1 MIIEDKRSAA
11 AARLR
16 RAARGRCVV
25 RCPRAACPSP
35 PVPNFR
41 LTLAYDGSGYHGWQA
56 QPGGG
61 TIQQRIAAAIQQTS
75 GENAI
80 VHGSGRTDAGVH
92 ALAQVAHVHLAT
104 GLPAENLQKALNARL
119 PAEIRV
125 LAAALA
131 PPEFHARRDAVGKTY
146 RYRWQRAPVCP
157 PFLHRYVHHYPY
169 PLDEAAMAAAANEF
183 EGRHDFTS
191 LAAAGDR
198 RAAAAAAERAAAG
211 KPPVDATREI
221 FRCVLARQDEELVLE
236 VTGSGFLRH
245 MVRNIAGFL
254 IEVGRGRRRGE
265 EIAGMLAAR
274 DRRQAGPTAPARG
287 LWLVEVYYPP
297 WRPPWRP
304 PSRPPSGD
312 PHGQT

>member
-1 MIIEDKRSAA
+1 MIIEDNRSAA

-16 RAARGRCVV
+16 RAASRRRALGCR
-25 RCPRAACPSP
+25 PAACPSL
-35 PVPNFR
+35 PVRNFR
-41 LTLAYDGSGYHGWQA
+41 LTLAYDGSGYRGWQA

-61 TIQQRIAAAIQQTS
+61 TIQQRIAAAIQEIS
-75 GENAI
+75 GESVI

-92 ALAQVAHVHLAT
+92 ALAQVAHVQLAT
-104 GLPAENLQKALNARL
+104 EMPAENLQKALNARL

-125 LAAALA
+125 LAAAIA

-146 RYRWQRAPVCP
+146 RYRWHRAAVCP

-169 PLDEAAMAAAANEF
+169 PLDEAAMAAAAQQF
-183 EGRHDFTS
+183 AGRHDFTS

-211 KPPVDATREI
+211 QPPLDATREV

-265 EIAGMLAAR
+265 DIPRMLAAR

-287 LWLVEVYYPP
+287 LWLVAVYYPP
-297 WRPPWRP
+297 WQPPPRP
-304 PSRPPSGD
+304 
-312 PHGQT
+312 